1 MTRAPKAVA
10 GPECPECE
18 GRRTYCQATGYT
30 DEGYRLRRRKC
41 LDCDSPS
48 FLTAEVVL
56 PGATWGELD
65 TSAHLRARESYR
77 RNRKATSPFRPKPY
91 LMRAPARLEIGVNVI
106 RRRAA

>member
-1 MTRAPKAVA
+1 MRNVKNVN

-18 GRRTYCQATGYT
+18 SRRTYCQATGYT

-41 LDCDSPS
+41 LDCDSAS

-65 TSAHLRARESYR
+65 TGAHLRARESYR
-77 RNRKATSPFRPKPY
+77 RNRKYPSPYRPKPF
-91 LMRAPARLEIGVNVI
+91 LMKRPATLDVRVTI
-106 RRRAA
+106 RRSRAA

>member
-1 MTRAPKAVA
+1 MSRNPQKVA

-18 GRRTYCQATGYT
+18 GRRTYCMATGYT

-41 LDCDSPS
+41 MDCDSSS

-77 RNRKATSPFRPKPY
+77 RNRKATTPFRAKPY
-91 LMRAPARLEIGVNVI
+91 LMRRPARLEVTVSI
-106 RRRAA
+106 RRERAA

>member
-1 MTRAPKAVA
+1 MTRPPRKNVN

-18 GRRTYCQATGYT
+18 SRKTYCQATGYT

-41 LDCDSPS
+41 LECESPS

-65 TSAHLRARESYR
+65 TGAHLRARESYR
-77 RNRKATSPFRPKPY
+77 RNRKIDSRYIPKPY
-91 LMRAPARLEIGVNVI
+91 LMKRPASLQISVRV
-106 RRRAA
+106 RRAA